1 MKNRI
6 KNIESRTAIES
17 VTRYSHFL
25 ILALGSW
32 LLAASCIRKEEKIT
46 NDLYYRC
53 SMDPQVMESK
63 PGKCPIC
70 KMPLTEVKKVEMQ
83 NENILQL
90 SDQQIQLGNITTD
103 SLKEHLLGED
113 ILLTGTINTNQ
124 NTLSSISSRVMGRIE
139 KLYYKTTGDIIS
151 KGQPLY
157 EIYSEDLN
165 IIIREM
171 LLAAEK
177 KKSLKS
183 IEIDYDKIL
192 QSARK
197 KLLLYGLT
205 EEQIEQIESENTPLY
220 TVKILSN
227 IDGVIFSVDTKEGN
241 YVMEGGDVFHL
252 SDFSTVWAEAQVY
265 SDYISEIKGGM
276 EAKVKLPVFSEK
288 EYFGKISFV
297 NPELNPSSKINI
309 IRIEI
314 PNTNMEIKPG
324 MLAYISVLRNRKNVL
339 SLPTDAVIKDSKGS
353 TVWLKTGHNK
363 FKSVMVHTG
372 LESNGY
378 TQILHGLN
386 KGDIVIIS
394 GAYLLN
400 SEYIFKKGTN
410 PMEGH
415 DMSM

>member
-1 MKNRI
+1 MLKRTI
-6 KNIESRTAIES
+6 NI
-17 VTRYSHFL
+17 
-25 ILALGSW
+25 
-32 LLAASCIRKEEKIT
+32 LLLVFFISCGRKEGEIA
-46 NDLYYRC
+46 NDVYYTC
-53 SMDPQVMESK
+53 SMDPQVVESK

-70 KMPLTEVKKVEMQ
+70 KMPLTEVKKNQVQ
-83 NENILQL
+83 NENELQL

-124 NTLSSISSRVMGRIE
+124 NTLASISSRVMGRIE
-139 KLYYKTTGDIIS
+139 KLYFKTTGDIIS

-165 IIIREM
+165 MIIREM
-171 LLAAEK
+171 FLATEK

-192 QSARK
+192 QSARN

-205 EEQIEQIESENTPLY
+205 EEQIKQMENEKVQPY
-220 TVKILSN
+220 TVKILSKIN
-227 IDGVIFSVDTKEGN
+227 GVVYSVDTKEGN
-241 YVMEGGDVFHL
+241 YIMEGGDVFHL
-252 SDFSTVWAEAQVY
+252 ADFSTVWVEAQVY
-265 SDYISEIKGGM
+265 SDYISEIKNGM
-276 EAKVKLPVFSEK
+276 EAKVKLPAFSEK
-288 EYFGKISFV
+288 EFSGQLSFV

-309 IRIEI
+309 IRVEI
-314 PNTNMEIKPG
+314 PNPNLDIKPG
-324 MLAYISVLRNRKNVL
+324 MQAYVSLLLKQKSTL
-339 SLPTDAVIKDSKGS
+339 SLPTDAVIKDGKGS
-353 TVWLKTGHNK
+353 TVWLQTGHNK

-372 LESNGY
+372 LEANGY
-378 TQILHGLN
+378 TEISHGLN
-386 KGDIVIIS
+386 KGDVVIVS

-415 DMSM
+415 DMGKK